1 MVQNWSHQENPADLN
16 TKALSKE
23 RREYLAQL
31 IGLHS
36 GSFQPL
42 STPSVQRIVQMLVM
56 AGWLKGRA
64 PEADSCEGMRTTVR
78 HSMWCILLLTFTVLF
93 LLFAMSVMVFNA
105 QKIRTSLSR
114 YRIAWREMR
123 AELNLRRDED
133 PMRLVGETGADGD
146 GEGEEE
152 NDDEADGDEPCND
165 GDDDETGPGG
175 GEMPGTQMCHWQVH
189 HRRQPVI
196 DVIHRGHGGG
206 LRRSQKVTLLQVEE
220 TTVLQQRWIKKQR
233 SDLTAACRVKPHTH
247 TMESP
252 EEERKDENERDAEEE
267 ESEQPSS
274 SFGR

>member
-1 MVQNWSHQENPADLN
+1 
-16 TKALSKE
+16 
-23 RREYLAQL
+23 
-31 IGLHS
+31 
-36 GSFQPL
+36 
-42 STPSVQRIVQMLVM
+42 
-56 AGWLKGRA
+56 
-64 PEADSCEGMRTTVR
+64 
-78 HSMWCILLLTFTVLF
+78 
-93 LLFAMSVMVFNA
+93 
-105 QKIRTSLSR
+105 
-114 YRIAWREMR
+114 
-123 AELNLRRDED
+123 
-133 PMRLVGETGADGD
+133 MRLVGETGADGD

-247 TMESP
+247 TPWSHLKRR
-252 EEERKDENERDAEEE
+252 ERMRMKEMQRKKKVNSQVRPLEGNQAHR
-267 ESEQPSS
+267 
-274 SFGR
+274 G